1 VFDLDEQEHVYSIW
15 TPIRLT
21 DKATGRTVH
30 ISIFERELYL
40 SGFFTFED
48 FWNGEHLSEENND
61 PNNDNRE
68 EKCDV

>member
-1 VFDLDEQEHVYSIW
+1 MDEKEHVYSIW

-21 DKATGRTVH
+21 EKATGHTVH

-48 FWNGEHLSEENND
+48 FWQGENPPDEHNEQDNN
-61 PNNDNRE
+61 NRE
-68 EKCDV
+68 ENCDV